1 MCDWLKN
8 ILFPTN
14 LLGKKR
20 QSIAYDLNGVP
31 MINNKRTLNIL
42 WSGDRLVIS
51 RTELGPWSGAVS
63 PQTDVYEYS
72 TDEPIT
78 IIQYRGKPFSDN
90 AVFFDCTNVT
100 KLEVN
105 GEILI

>member
-1 MCDWLKN
+1 MCDWLKD

-20 QSIAYDLNGVP
+20 QSIVYDLSGVP
-31 MINNKRTLNIL
+31 MINNKVTLNIM

-51 RTELGPWSGAVS
+51 RTKLGPASGMVT
-63 PQTDVYEYS
+63 PITEVYEYA

-78 IIQYRGKPFSDN
+78 VTQYRGQPFSDN